1 MRLPSKRLQRVFN
14 RGGSRLR
21 YKNGH
26 FIIIKQ
32 SHINNQSSIE
42 MENVF
47 YDTEY
52 ATEFPIGNYFM
63 LTFDHIPNNIA
74 TNGTRYNLEIIPK
87 LVELGYFKLWE
98 RKRVIDTELVPN
110 AAVYTK
116 DDVLI
121 YFNFFSSKSN
131 EYDDDDPFRPTAE
144 KIPDVCALTIYYID
158 ADKTIEILNIL
169 DKSIS
174 KKESS
179 GKISLVVQKQSGLST
194 VEYAVPPMEMD
205 IERHYGKD
213 FLPVHEEILTTLN
226 QEQGKGLVLLHGI
239 PGTGKTTY
247 IRYLATQLDK
257 KIIFIPPY
265 LTENIAGPDFVPFL
279 LQNKNSILIIEDAEK
294 VILDRDG
301 GNSNRQGVSN
311 ILNLTDGILSDCL
324 NIQVIAT
331 FNTSREKID
340 KALLRKGRLICEWK
354 FDKLSIENSNKML
367 EFLEKKERTVEPLA
381 LTEIYNIDEVEY
393 ASSKKED
400 NKIGF
405 KH

>member
-1 MRLPSKRLQRVFN
+1 MRKISQKRLRTFFGNKMKVRFK
-14 RGGSRLR
+14 GGHMIVS
-21 YKNGH
+21 KKSN
-26 FIIIKQ
+26 
-32 SHINNQSSIE
+32 INNKSSIE
-42 MENVF
+42 MENVY

-52 ATEFPIGNYFM
+52 ATEFPMGNYFM
-63 LTFDHIPNNIA
+63 NMFDALPSNVA
-74 TNGTRYNLEIIPK
+74 SSATRYSLEVVSKLLEI
-87 LVELGYFKLWE
+87 GYKKLWE
-98 RKRVIDTELVPN
+98 RKRIIETEVVPN
-110 AAVYTK
+110 AAVYQK
-116 DDVLI
+116 DNVLA

-131 EYDDDDPFRPTAE
+131 EYDDEDPFRPVAE
-144 KIPDVCALTIYYID
+144 KLPDVCGITLYYIESE
-158 ADKTIEILNIL
+158 KTEEVLTLLHAHVN
-169 DKSIS
+169 
-174 KKESS
+174 KKESN

-205 IERHYGKD
+205 IERHYGKE
-213 FLPVHEEILTTLN
+213 FLPVHEKILTTLN
-226 QEQGKGLVLLHGI
+226 EDQGKGLVLLHGI

-354 FDKLSIENSNKML
+354 FDKLSVDNSNKML

-393 ASSKKED
+393 AASKKED
-400 NKIGF
+400 AKIGF

>member
-1 MRLPSKRLQRVFN
+1 
-14 RGGSRLR
+14 
-21 YKNGH
+21 
-26 FIIIKQ
+26 
-32 SHINNQSSIE
+32 
-42 MENVF
+42 MENVY

-52 ATEFPIGNYFM
+52 SNEFPIGNYYM
-63 LTFDHIPNNIA
+63 NTFGEIPHNISSHA
-74 TNGTRYNLEIIPK
+74 TRYNLGVVEKLEEI
-87 LVELGYFKLWE
+87 GYEKLWE
-98 RKRVIDTELVPN
+98 RKRIMETQAVPN
-110 AAVYTK
+110 AAMYQK
-116 DDVLI
+116 DNVLL
-121 YFNFFSSKSN
+121 YFNFSSSKSN
-131 EYDDDDPFRPTAE
+131 EYDDEDPFRPVAE
-144 KIPDVCALTIYYID
+144 KLPDVCTVTLYYVEF
-158 ADKTIEILNIL
+158 DKTSEVLEILNSYIYTQA
-169 DKSIS
+169 ST
-174 KKESS
+174 

-194 VEYAVPPMEMD
+194 VEYAVPPLEMD
-205 IERHYGKD
+205 IERHYGAD
-213 FLPVHEEILTTLN
+213 FVPVHEKILTTLN

-331 FNTSREKID
+331 FNTSRERID

-354 FDKLSIENSNKML
+354 FDKLSVDNSNKML
-367 EFLEKKERTVEPLA
+367 EFLQKKERTVEPLA

-393 ASSKKED
+393 AASKKEEA
-400 NKIGF
+400 KIGF